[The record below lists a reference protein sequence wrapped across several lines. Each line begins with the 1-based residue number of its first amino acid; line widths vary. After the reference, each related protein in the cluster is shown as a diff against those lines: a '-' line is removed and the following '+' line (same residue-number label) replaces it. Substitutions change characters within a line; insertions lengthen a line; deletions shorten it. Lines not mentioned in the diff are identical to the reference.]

1 MEDLKSKS
9 TKLSQG
15 RLTTKWSWR
24 RKSPLWKIR
33 ETTTRRAFR
42 SEPSLATPSSSS
54 RTRNFNKAESEQGAS
69 SRSLGEIRLG
79 RADEWNKHLE
89 VNLKEFEEA
98 AGVKLWWHDE
108 VQGHPYA
115 TPLPGDE
122 KPEEQIRIAKL
133 AADLYYGV
141 QLKALNDWLRTER
154 RKRATWRIGTR
165 KLKDSTN
172 KVAICDVCANL
183 TAEARLEEEAD
194 DDDFDDDGGHYGWD
208 EGYAED
214 FAEPDARD

>member
-1 MEDLKSKS
+1 MELEKKIASVEDSRNDYTKSFQEWAKS
-9 TKLSQG
+9 GDPKLFVPYEE
-15 RLTTKWSWR
+15 L
-24 RKSPLWKIR
+24 
-33 ETTTRRAFR
+33 
-42 SEPSLATPSSSS
+42 
-54 RTRNFNKAESEQGAS
+54 NKAESEQGAS

-122 KPEEQIRIAKL
+122 KPEERIRIAKM

-154 RKRATWRIGTR
+154 RKRATWRISTR
-165 KLKDSTN
+165 KLKDSPN